1 MRLRVS
7 MGTMGDKEMLGV
19 RISPELMDR
28 MEEQL
33 EYGDTKSGWVREAIR
48 QRLEKIECDES
59 GNRPSQTEIATVN

>member
-1 MRLRVS
+1 
-7 MGTMGDKEMLGV
+7 MGDKEMLGV